1 MKKTDKNTKK
11 RKIPLSFLLK
21 VGFYLFLLGSI
32 SFGYIVYKLSEDL
45 PDYKQLSE
53 YTPSITSRFYSS
65 DGSLLTEYAK
75 ERRTFV
81 HYEQFPEK
89 LVNAFIA
96 TEDQSFWKHKGID
109 PKGIIR
115 SIFVNIKNKALG
127 ARRKLVGAST
137 ITQQVSRNFFLS
149 SDQKYERKIKE
160 IILALKIERTYSKQ
174 HIMTLYL
181 NQIFLGARSYGVA
194 AAAKSYFDKGLDELT
209 IPEMAFL
216 AGLPKAPSNYHP
228 VRNKEKALDRRNFV
242 LKRMREEGYISRSEY
257 EDAVQ
262 ADIEVADAFV
272 NKQEQYSKYFAEE
285 IRKVLAD
292 EYGTETFYRGGLSV
306 LTTADPKM
314 QETATKVLRNALL
327 KYDTSHGYRGAV
339 KRFDIDEI
347 KSLIAKGDLEQL
359 KKEYGENLSEKL
371 ILNSRKVN
379 TAKKDIWEILVK
391 YDSSLSGMYSWEK
404 AIITG
409 VASDI
414 INLGLETGKTGM
426 IDLKD
431 ISSFRIDP
439 KEYGVNKVSLKDN
452 SWKKRIFH
460 KGDIIFVEKK
470 SGSKNTYELRQS
482 PKINGGMVAMD
493 PKTGRVFA
501 MVGGFSF
508 NKSFFNR
515 VTQSRR
521 QPGSTIKP
529 FVYMTGLD
537 SGKYVPNTTLL
548 DAPVVISKGD
558 GAMWKP
564 ENYDN
569 KFLGEIPMYLSLW
582 KSRNNPTVRLAKD
595 VGIRNVIKMSE
606 RFGVYSHLSSREKNL
621 SLALGSG
628 ATTLLN
634 ITTAYS
640 QILNG
645 GRKIT
650 PTMIDKVQDREGN
663 NIYVVD
669 KRNCE
674 ECLSIDW
681 QEGLLPPTVEDTR
694 EQIIDERTAYQI
706 THMMKGVVENGS
718 GQRARIYGRDIA
730 GKTGTSNDAKDVW
743 FVGGTPDLVVGV
755 YMGFDKPEPLGFGS
769 AGGTLCAPIFKEFMT
784 SILSDS
790 KATTFPVPTGVKFVK
805 LEKST
810 GQPAPYNLPENKTI
824 VQPFKVE
831 DNIEKVLT
839 TGEDGV
845 SQDDNSE
852 DTYVPNSSE
861 DINLEE
867 DIY

>member
-53 YTPSITSRFYSS
+53 YTPSITSRFYAS

-89 LVNAFIA
+89 LVSAFIA
-96 TEDQSFWKHKGID
+96 TEDQNFWKHKGID

-115 SIFVNIKNKALG
+115 SIFINVKNKALG
-127 ARRKLVGAST
+127 AHRKLVGAST

-194 AAAKSYFDKGLDELT
+194 AAAKSYFNKGLDELT
-209 IPEMAFL
+209 LPEMAFL

-262 ADIEVADAFV
+262 ADLDVADSLV

-285 IRKVLAD
+285 IRKVLTD

-306 LTTADPKM
+306 LTTADPVM
-314 QETATKVLRNALL
+314 QETATKLLKKALL
-327 KYDTSHGYRGAV
+327 NYDNSHGYRGAV
-339 KRFDIDEI
+339 RKFDMSEI
-347 KSLIAKGDLEQL
+347 KRLVSNGDVETL
-359 KKEYGENLSEKL
+359 KKEFGENLTEKL
-371 ILNSRKVN
+371 ILNSKKVD

-391 YDSSLSGMYSWEK
+391 YDSSLSGMYNWEK
-404 AIITG
+404 AIITS

-414 INLGLETGKTGM
+414 ITLGLESGKTGL
-426 IDLKD
+426 INLKP
-431 ISSFRIDP
+431 ISNFRVDP
-439 KEYGVNKVSLKDN
+439 KVYGVTKVSLKDN
-452 SWKKRIFH
+452 SWKKRIFDE
-460 KGDIIFVEKK
+460 GDIIFVEKK
-470 SGSKNTYELRQS
+470 AGTKNYYDLRQS

-529 FVYMTGLD
+529 FVYMAGLD
-537 SGKYVPNTTLL
+537 SEKYVPNSTLL

-606 RFGVYSHLSSREKNL
+606 KFGVYNHLSSKEKNL

-634 ITTAYS
+634 LTTAYS

-674 ECLSIDW
+674 ECGNIDW
-681 QEGLLPPTVEDTR
+681 QNGLLPPTVEDNR
-694 EQIIDERTAYQI
+694 AQIIDERTAYQI
-706 THMMKGVVENGS
+706 THMMKGVVDYGS
-718 GQRARIYGRDIA
+718 GKKAKIPGRDIA

-743 FVGGTPDLVVGV
+743 FVGGTPDLVVGI
-755 YMGFDKPEPLGFGS
+755 YMGFDQPESLGWGS

-784 SILSDS
+784 TILSDS
-790 KATTFPVPTGVKFVK
+790 KATTFPVPTGIKFVRLDK
-805 LEKST
+805 AT
-810 GQPAPYNLPENKTI
+810 GKPAAYDLPESQVV
-824 VQPFKVE
+824 VQPFKLE
-831 DNIEKVLT
+831 DNVEKVISSEEG
-839 TGEDGV
+839 GEYQEGSEENNYAPND
-845 SQDDNSE
+845 SE
-852 DTYVPNSSE
+852 DL
-861 DINLEE
+861 NLEE